1 MTKKENPGLAAGVN
15 GTGKNKESGTTLPQ
29 TVPANIGPQITPPYG
44 ALPGEWEHFSGR
56 LNLMPDLLPV
66 VSDPGAVKSPD
77 SSIST
82 PGKLPSLFNRKGEMV
97 GIKEWPK
104 RTTTHADI
112 AKWSKDNRL
121 GICLNTRNIRALD
134 VDVSDLDMATDIEVF
149 VDEFLGVTLPTR
161 RRSNS
166 AKFAKLFL
174 MPGDLSKTKFK
185 VHTPDDFVE
194 VLATG
199 QQIVIAGIHVSGV
212 RYYFE
217 GGLPC
222 TIPELSRE
230 RYDAL
235 LAALHARFGSEP
247 SVTVR
252 QGQAPTVKRR
262 AADINDPKVAYMV
275 EHMNV
280 YDITDEG
287 RVDYECEFF
296 EGHSTESGTTSCSY
310 YPAGVGGIA
319 VGRTKCLHASCAGRI
334 ERDRDVK
341 NGWMAHGFEVIEEEP
356 LAGEYIPADDKPK
369 EGPLQAFY
377 AYLPEH
383 KYIHRPTRALWP
395 MASVNGSLEG
405 ISIGK
410 DKPAAWLDK
419 HRAIHQMTWAP
430 GMPEVVVDK
439 IMADGAWINL
449 PGQNVYNLYRPPVVV
464 PGDAHAVDLWR
475 QHLRTLYP
483 GESEAVHIEK
493 WFAQRVQFPGEKI
506 NHALVLGGSQG
517 IGKDTLLE
525 PVKRAVGAWN
535 WGDINPQ
542 NLLGQFNPYV
552 KSVVL
557 RVNET
562 HNLGEQTRFAF
573 YDSCKT
579 LIAAPPDVLNCNEKN
594 TKQYAVVNIMGVV
607 FTTNHKTDGIYLP
620 IEDRRHFVAWSSKT
634 KEDFAPEYWQTIWR
648 WLDDEGCANV
658 AAFLRSLDI
667 SGFDAKAPPPR
678 TEAFYAIVSANNNP
692 RDVALSATITD
703 EMGSP
708 DVLTLDDILTVIGDD
723 VVEDDEVREF
733 LSSRSTRRNIPHA
746 MERAGYEQVRN
757 EGATDG
763 LWKLASGKRKTIY
776 GRKELSFAAMTKA
789 AKARIELPDD
799 VFAKNCKEKAA
810 RLKAE
815 HAEHAVIR

>member
-1 MTKKENPGLAAGVN
+1 VLEVTE
-15 GTGKNKESGTTLPQ
+15 
-29 TVPANIGPQITPPYG
+29 
-44 ALPGEWEHFSGR
+44 
-56 LNLMPDLLPV
+56 DLLPV
-66 VSDPGAVKSPD
+66 VSDPAAVKSPL
-77 SSIST
+77 SKIAG
-82 PGKLPSLFNRKGEMV
+82 PGKTPSLFNKNGQLVGFPKWTNYKATSADVSEWRK
-97 GIKEWPK
+97 
-104 RTTTHADI
+104 D
-112 AKWSKDNRL
+112 DRL
-121 GICLNTRNIRALD
+121 GICLITRLVRAID
-134 VDVSDLDMATDIEVF
+134 VDVNDPDEAADIEAF
-149 VDEFLGVTLPTR
+149 IDTRLGINLPCR
-161 RRSNS
+161 RRNNS
-166 AKFAKLFL
+166 SKFALLFVL
-174 MPGDLSKTKFK
+174 PGELPKRRFKTK
-185 VHTPDDFVE
+185 TEGNFVE
-194 VLATG
+194 VLGSG
-199 QQIVIAGIHVSGV
+199 QQIVVSGTHPSGA
-212 RYYFE
+212 RYAFD
-217 GGLPC
+217 GGLPDS
-222 TIPELSRE
+222 IPELTAEQFESLWL
-230 RYDAL
+230 AL
-235 LAALHARFGSEP
+235 ETKFASGA

-280 YDITDEG
+280 YEITDEG
-287 RVDYECEFF
+287 RVDYECEFDKD
-296 EGHSTESGTTSCSY
+296 HSTESGTTSCSY
-310 YPAGVGGIA
+310 YPAGVGGIP
-319 VGRTKCLHASCAGRI
+319 VGRTKCLHASCAGRTEG
-334 ERDRDVK
+334 ERDAK
-341 NGWMAHGFEVIEEEP
+341 NGWMAHGFDVIEDEP
-356 LAGEYIPADDKPK
+356 LTGEHLPADDKPK

-383 KYIHRPTRALWP
+383 KYIHRSTRALWP

-430 GMPEVVVDK
+430 GLPEVVVDK

-483 GESEAVHIEK
+483 VESEAVHIEK
-493 WFAQRVQFPGEKI
+493 WLAQRVQFPGEKI
-506 NHALVLGGSQG
+506 NHAIVLGGSQG

-573 YDSCKT
+573 YDGCKT

-648 WLDDEGCANV
+648 WLNDEGCANV
-658 AAFLRSLDI
+658 AAFLRSLDL

-757 EGATDG
+757 DGAKDG
-763 LWKLASGKRKTIY
+763 LWKLTNGKRKTIY
-776 GRKELSFAAMTKA
+776 GRKELSFADMTKA